1 MSKLQMKSAINDN
14 QTMNTDCQ
22 TEMLDVV
29 EADVVR
35 QWKAENK
42 ECQISMVDKECQT

>member
-14 QTMNTDCQ
+14 QTMNTA
-22 TEMLDVV
+22 EMLDVV